1 MLTFRNGVCLLK
13 RLKFYQLDMP
23 AMKVLIA
30 DDHSIVRSGLKMILE
45 ELGEPVEAVEAINFD
60 QAREACERETDLD
73 LVILDLKMPG
83 AGGIDSLSELVEK
96 ANPAPVVV
104 FSALESPEKMRS
116 VLSKGVRAFIP
127 KSTDES
133 LIANIF
139 QLVRAGGAYV
149 PPVLGGLTE
158 NGGRLAP
165 EASLP
170 LTGTPLEELTS
181 RQLEVL
187 DLLAEGMS
195 NQEISQQLN
204 LNLSTVKTYVTR
216 ILKVLGVDNR
226 TRAVLALKEMREE
239 ME

>member
-1 MLTFRNGVCLLK
+1 
-13 RLKFYQLDMP
+13 
-23 AMKVLIA
+23 MKVLIA

-45 ELGEPVEAVEAINFD
+45 EIEDGIEAVEAINFA
-60 QAREACERETDLD
+60 QAREACETTDDLD

-83 AGGIDSLSELVEK
+83 AAAGDPLSELVEK
-96 ANPAPVVV
+96 ANPTPVVV

-133 LIANIF
+133 LIANIL
-139 QLVRAGGAYV
+139 QLVMAGGAYV

-158 NGGRLAP
+158 NGGQLAP

-170 LTGTPLEELTS
+170 LTGTPLEELS
-181 RQLEVL
+181 ARQLQVL

-195 NQEISQQLN
+195 NQEISVRLN

-216 ILKVLGVDNR
+216 ILKVLNVDNR

>member
-1 MLTFRNGVCLLK
+1 
-13 RLKFYQLDMP
+13 
-23 AMKVLIA
+23 MKVLIA

-45 ELGEPVEAVEAINFD
+45 EIEEGVVAVEAINFD
-60 QAREACERETDLD
+60 QARNACENESDLD

-83 AGGIDSLSELVEK
+83 AAGGDPLSELVEK
-96 ANPAPVVV
+96 ANPTPVVV

-139 QLVRAGGAYV
+139 QLVMAGGAYV

-158 NGGRLAP
+158 DGGSLAP

-170 LTGTPLEELTS
+170 LTGTPLEELSS
-181 RQLEVL
+181 RQLQVL

-195 NQEISQQLN
+195 NQEISARLN

-216 ILKVLGVDNR
+216 ILKVLNVDNR

-239 ME
+239 LE